1 MLPDSVLSQLKRK
14 FTEQPPHSKFWA
26 GTNSESDAADQPEA
40 QGNEVQALVLKN
52 GKRVEALVLEN
63 GERME
68 ALFDVEGKKKWFG
81 GVVVAQNANDGLY
94 HVKFDDDEE
103 ADFAGDNHASLA
115 FRLRMR

>member
-40 QGNEVQALVLKN
+40 QGNEVQALVLKK
-52 GKRVEALVLEN
+52 GDRV
-63 GERME
+63 E
-68 ALFDVEGKKKWFG
+68 ALFDVEGSRKWFG

-94 HVKFDDDEE
+94 RVKFDDDEE

>member
-40 QGNEVQALVLKN
+40 QGNEVQALVLKK
-52 GKRVEALVLEN
+52 GDRVEALYD
-63 GERME
+63 E
-68 ALFDVEGKKKWFG
+68 AGTKKWFG